1 MHVRTVEQAS
11 GASSIARERGCSAKT
26 SSRGIPNWRCRSAN
40 PLSYTPI
47 LITRVLISQD
57 IYDRIFDVE
66 VSNTKLRRLRQERAW
81 SIRELSERAGV
92 STETIYSLEHGR
104 REWAWPRTIRKL
116 AEALDVEPRE
126 LMKGD

>member
-1 MHVRTVEQAS
+1 M
-11 GASSIARERGCSAKT
+11 
-26 SSRGIPNWRCRSAN
+26 
-40 PLSYTPI
+40 
-47 LITRVLISQD
+47 
-57 IYDRIFDVE
+57 FDME

-116 AEALDVEPRE
+116 ADALGVEPKV

>member
-1 MHVRTVEQAS
+1 LS
-11 GASSIARERGCSAKT
+11 GT
-26 SSRGIPNWRCRSAN
+26 LVLQ
-40 PLSYTPI
+40 LS
-47 LITRVLISQD
+47 VLIRQYR
-57 IYDRIFDVE
+57 YDSISGME
-66 VSNTKLRRLRQERAW
+66 VSDTKLRRLRQERAW

-126 LMKGD
+126 LMKGEIDG